1 MPPHSSMNQ
10 MRKQHDTTWH
20 SLFTFIFIIN
30 LKLKNHSKEK
40 KTLLNFDN
48 RFHKFCARTHTHTHW
63 TGYQFS
69 HLNRDHIDDIKLY
82 QWPLNYLLIEQ
93 FQIFAQIIW
102 KKTFFDIINKQMPDK
117 SRTSK
122 RTKWQRWKMKREK
135 NCIK

>member
-102 KKTFFDIINKQMPDK
+102 KKNLFRHYKQTNARQITNEQTNEMTEMK
-117 SRTSK
+117 NEK
-122 RTKWQRWKMKREK
+122 RKKLY
-135 NCIK
+135 